1 MSRLL
6 DSTGLE
12 SPRYGSAN
20 LDKVSRVYGLSI
32 FTKELYEPLWE
43 EILARCKR
51 NNIRVRAIWFADA
64 ANKGASGIHNEQY
77 LGNDREIT
85 YAMPCGRSQPL
96 TRYPH
101 ETAGW
106 MDHSRDMLLMINH
119 FRKEMPQPI
128 MGVGHSLG
136 TTQL

>member
-1 MSRLL
+1 M

-12 SPRYGSAN
+12 YPRYGSTS
-20 LDKVSRVYGLSI
+20 LDKPPRAYRLNL

-51 NNIRVRAIWFADA
+51 DKIGVRAIWFADA
-64 ANKGASGIHNEQY
+64 ANKGASGIYNEKY
-77 LGNDREIT
+77 LGNDREFT
-85 YAMPCGRSQPL
+85 YAMSCGRNQPL
-96 TRYPH
+96 TVYTR